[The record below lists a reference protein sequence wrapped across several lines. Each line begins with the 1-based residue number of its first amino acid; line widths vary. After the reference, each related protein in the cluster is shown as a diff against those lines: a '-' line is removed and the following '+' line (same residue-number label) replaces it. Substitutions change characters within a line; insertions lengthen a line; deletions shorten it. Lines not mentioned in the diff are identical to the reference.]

1 MQVGMDAQST
11 DKLIS
16 REPWELLDEELPDK
30 AKVFATGLNFYK
42 LVLLF
47 FIGAFLG
54 DIVETIF
61 CRIDMG
67 MWMSRSSV
75 IWGHFSIVWGLA
87 IVLATILLYRYRHR
101 PSWLIFVAGTVIG
114 GIYEYF
120 SSIFHELVFGR
131 VFWNYSHYPFNLDGR
146 VNLLFCLYWGIAAV
160 VWIKYLYPLF
170 SNLVEKIP
178 RIPGAILTWL
188 LVAFMIVNVSV
199 TCMAWDRY
207 NTRNAGFTATNA
219 VDEWFDMNFDD
230 ARMAAIYP
238 TAEDR

>member
-1 MQVGMDAQST
+1 MGTQ
-11 DKLIS
+11 
-16 REPWELLDEELPDK
+16 K
-30 AKVFATGLNFYK
+30 AEVLATHPNFYK

-61 CRIDMG
+61 CRIHLG

-75 IWGHFSIVWGLA
+75 VWGHFSIVWGLA
-87 IVLATILLYRYRHR
+87 IVLATILLYRHRHR
-101 PSWLIFVAGTVIG
+101 PGWLIFVAGTVIG

-120 SSIFHELVFGR
+120 SSIVHELVFGR

-160 VWIKYLYPLF
+160 VWIKYLYPLS
-170 SNLVEKIP
+170 SNIIE
-178 RIPGAILTWL
+178 RIPPIPCDILAWI
-188 LVAFMIVNVSV
+188 LVVFMTVNVSV
-199 TCMAWDRY
+199 TCVAWARY
-207 NTRNAGFTATNA
+207 ITRNDGIGATNA
-219 VDEWFDMNFDD
+219 IEEWFDLNFDD